1 MPLLLQGQLTQAQN
15 STDNTSFFLQL
26 YHTTSRFNLPV
37 QEFLSV
43 ALEKEHVS
51 LAPRFAAL
59 VGKEITI
66 PVKAIPTKKGTI
78 FYVTAGDGKPL
89 ED

>member
-15 STDNTSFFLQL
+15 SADNQSFFLQL

-66 PVKAIPTKKGTI
+66 PVKAIPTKKGGI
-78 FYVTAGDGKPL
+78 FYVTAGDGLPL
-89 ED
+89 E

>member
-15 STDNTSFFLQL
+15 STDNQSFFLQL

-78 FYVTAGDGKPL
+78 FYVTAGDGLPL
-89 ED
+89 E

>member
-15 STDNTSFFLQL
+15 STDNQSFFLQL

-66 PVKAIPTKKGTI
+66 PVKAIPTKKGSI
-78 FYVTAGDGKPL
+78 FYVTAGDGLPL
-89 ED
+89 E

>member
-15 STDNTSFFLQL
+15 STDNQSFFLQI

-37 QEFLSV
+37 QEFVSV

-66 PVKAIPTKKGTI
+66 PVKAIPKKSGGI
-78 FYVTAGDGKPL
+78 FFVTAGDGLPL
-89 ED
+89 E

>member
-15 STDNTSFFLQL
+15 STDNQSFFLQL

-37 QEFLSV
+37 QEFVSV

-78 FYVTAGDGKPL
+78 FYVTAGDGLPL
-89 ED
+89 E

>member
-15 STDNTSFFLQL
+15 SSDNTSFFLQF

-37 QEFLSV
+37 QEFVSV
-43 ALEKEHVS
+43 ALEKEHIS

-59 VGKEITI
+59 IGKEITI
-66 PVKAIPTKKGTI
+66 PVKAIPTKKGGI
-78 FYVTAGDGKPL
+78 FFVTAGDGLPF
-89 ED
+89 E

>member
-15 STDNTSFFLQL
+15 STDNQSFFLQL

-37 QEFLSV
+37 QEFVSV
-43 ALEKEHVS
+43 ALEKEHIS
-51 LAPRFAAL
+51 LAPCFVSL

-66 PVKAIPTKKGTI
+66 PVKAIPTKKGGI

-89 ED
+89 E